1 MTDHMM
7 GSLALALM
15 LLTLASAVLGQFF
28 VKLRQP
34 KVVGEI
40 LAGVVLGP
48 SLLGHFV
55 PGVAGSIFS
64 KGAANPTGQVVSFL
78 YQLGLLML
86 MFLSGSSV
94 RHVLGKENRKATLVI
109 LGVGASIP
117 FAAVLLSARVFSFG
131 SLAWPAG

>member
-7 GSLALALM
+7 GSLALVPM

-48 SLLGHFV
+48 SLLGHFA
-55 PGVAGSIFS
+55 P
-64 KGAANPTGQVVSFL
+64 
-78 YQLGLLML
+78 
-86 MFLSGSSV
+86 
-94 RHVLGKENRKATLVI
+94 
-109 LGVGASIP
+109 
-117 FAAVLLSARVFSFG
+117 
-131 SLAWPAG
+131 AWPDRSSPRERRARPGRW